1 MTCRLIGMPVEEWE
15 RNGKML
21 TINSELRLT
30 VSFELISVLRNENHS
45 NLKWHGSHL
54 NLYVSV

>member
-1 MTCRLIGMPVEEWE
+1 MTCRLIDMPVEEWE

-30 VSFELISVLRNENHS
+30 FVKFV
-45 NLKWHGSHL
+45 K
-54 NLYVSV
+54 